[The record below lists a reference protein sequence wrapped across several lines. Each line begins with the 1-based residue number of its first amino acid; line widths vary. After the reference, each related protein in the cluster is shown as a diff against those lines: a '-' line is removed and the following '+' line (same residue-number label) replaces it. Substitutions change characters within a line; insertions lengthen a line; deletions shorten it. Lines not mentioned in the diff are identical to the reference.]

1 MPMMFVARVAGLIA
15 AFGLSVALGNLIGG
29 FVPSNN
35 VTAAI
40 SPSIDVALASSCETI
55 RAPSDSGI
63 ELLAYGAFMIM
74 PAFQTADAPS
84 TAKEVAPAKV
94 APSPPKVT
102 PRPQRRAPVRYASR
116 DADDGE

>member
-1 MPMMFVARVAGLIA
+1 MPMMFVARVAGFIA

-55 RAPSDSGI
+55 RAPS
-63 ELLAYGAFMIM
+63 
-74 PAFQTADAPS
+74 